1 MVGLN
6 IGVRCRFDLIL
17 GEIPP
22 INYWGQPNYP
32 SPCTRNDFFLFFFSF
47 HCLEGKSALNF
58 HPSTIAYVGAIV
70 KGCTNTILTG
80 TRPVKCII
88 AVVFNDFTSTR
99 LLFLP
104 ISPSPFY
111 NLPGNLMS
119 YDHKHERHLYRFKQ
133 QAVFVHIFSTSIAIQ
148 LKWYLVKYNIVKH
161 DTYYLMFNFK

>member
-1 MVGLN
+1 MNDLSSVLNHAYGRFEYRCKVSVRLN
-6 IGVRCRFDLIL
+6 IRWNTSNKLL
-17 GEIPP
+17 GLAKLPLAVHEK
-22 INYWGQPNYP
+22 W
-32 SPCTRNDFFLFFFSF
+32 FLSTFFSF

-58 HPSTIAYVGAIV
+58 HPSAIAYVGAIV

-133 QAVFVHIFSTSIAIQ
+133 
-148 LKWYLVKYNIVKH
+148 
-161 DTYYLMFNFK
+161 